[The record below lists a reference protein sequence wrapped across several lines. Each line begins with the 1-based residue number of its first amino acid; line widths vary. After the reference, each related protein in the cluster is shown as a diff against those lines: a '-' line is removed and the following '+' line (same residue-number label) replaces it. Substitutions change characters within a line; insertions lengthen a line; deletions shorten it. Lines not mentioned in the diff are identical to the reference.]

1 MWRHYRWAAPLLVAI
16 ISVSVAAQNPPTRN
30 KRESRI
36 SLAVRAVLTA
46 QSQAWNRGDIE
57 GYMDGYARSPDTV
70 FVSGDS
76 VARGWQTVLDR
87 YRKKY
92 DSRDKMGTLTFSDLE
107 ITPLGN
113 DAALALGRWH
123 LQRAKDEPHG
133 RFSLILRRTKR
144 GWKIVHDHSSAA
156 S

>member
-1 MWRHYRWAAPLLVAI
+1 MWRKYRWAALLLVAM
-16 ISVSVAAQNPPTRN
+16 ISLSVRAQNPPTPN

-36 SLAVRAVLTA
+36 SSAVRAVLTA
-46 QSQAWNRGDIE
+46 QSQAWNRGDLE

-123 LQRAKDEPHG
+123 LQRAQDEPHG

>member
-1 MWRHYRWAAPLLVAI
+1 MWRNYRWAALLLVAI
-16 ISVSVAAQNPPTRN
+16 ISVSVAAQNPPTPN

-36 SLAVRAVLTA
+36 SSAVRAVLTA
-46 QSQAWNRGDIE
+46 QSQAWNRGDLE

-123 LQRAKDEPHG
+123 LQRATDEPHG
-133 RFSLILRRTKR
+133 RFSLILRRTKH

>member
-1 MWRHYRWAAPLLVAI
+1 MWRNYRWAALLLVAM
-16 ISVSVAAQNPPTRN
+16 ISLSVRAQNPPTPN

-36 SLAVRAVLTA
+36 SSAVRAVLTA
-46 QSQAWNRGDIE
+46 QSQAWNRGDID

-123 LQRAKDEPHG
+123 LQRATDEPHG
-133 RFSLILRRTKR
+133 RFSLILRRTKH

>member
-1 MWRHYRWAAPLLVAI
+1 MWRNYRWAALLLLAM
-16 ISVSVAAQNPPTRN
+16 ISLSVRAQNPPTPN

-36 SLAVRAVLTA
+36 SSAVRAVLTA
-46 QSQAWNRGDIE
+46 QSQAWNRGDLE

-107 ITPLGN
+107 ITTLGN

-123 LQRAKDEPHG
+123 LQRATDEPHG
-133 RFSLILRRTKR
+133 RFSLILRRTKH